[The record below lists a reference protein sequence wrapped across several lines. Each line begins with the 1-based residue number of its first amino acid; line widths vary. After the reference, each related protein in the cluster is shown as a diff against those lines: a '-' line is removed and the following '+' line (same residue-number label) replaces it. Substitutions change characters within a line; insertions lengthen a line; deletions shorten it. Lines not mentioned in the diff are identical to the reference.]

1 MKKPNLHRLAAL
13 AACLLCGTYF
23 TIPAYAQSSEP
34 QAETAPAETVAPEEP
49 AEPNPFT
56 PDGTGTVWIRP
67 PTRTGRNF
75 TPSPPRTRISSFW

>member
-56 PDGTGTVWIRP
+56 PDGTGTVVDLSLIH
-67 PTRTGRNF
+67 
-75 TPSPPRTRISSFW
+75 I

>member
-34 QAETAPAETVAPEEP
+34 QAETAPAETVAPVSY
-49 AEPNPFT
+49 T
-56 PDGTGTVWIRP
+56 HLTL
-67 PTRTGRNF
+67 PTT
-75 TPSPPRTRISSFW
+75 